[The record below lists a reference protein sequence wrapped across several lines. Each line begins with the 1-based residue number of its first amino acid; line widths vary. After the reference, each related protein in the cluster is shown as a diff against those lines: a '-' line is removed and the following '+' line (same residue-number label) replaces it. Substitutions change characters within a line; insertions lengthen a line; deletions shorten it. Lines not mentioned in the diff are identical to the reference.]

1 MRQPAYAAYVTAL
14 TLLLLVAPGHAQQGH
29 GSLPD
34 RPASF
39 VAATRAF
46 AFYSDPLLNLHDFL
60 MHRTRA
66 EEQQER
72 ADTAAQ
78 CLERLPPADRD
89 AFERAQNHYEQTM
102 AGRDWSDD
110 VMRRT
115 RYELAGFSFDVDPK
129 SAVASMLV
137 HLRAAAPAY
146 RSCWWPAHDAR
157 NRARIAQLVPR
168 LNAHEDTL
176 LARLAILFREDYRT
190 PFPVDIIG
198 WTSSSGANSILNPDH
213 IVMSSTDPGY
223 DDDSGLEMVFH
234 EASHT
239 VLGPGHGPV
248 WQALEE
254 AGVALGAEQL
264 PGTVWHPILFYTTG
278 KVVQALLAEH
288 GVTDYEPYMYRE
300 GLFERA
306 WPELRQPLEQ
316 HWQPYLDGRVELDEA
331 ATRLLEAVRDVSP
344 SPLAVAGAQEGADA
358 NRRVVWIGLANGTEV
373 EAVLAT
379 ELRAL
384 MRKHDLEPW
393 VLTRRVLIDENQISH
408 SHPILTISTGH
419 IGEELELLSTLL
431 HEQLHWLEEEPWRD
445 DFWAAMED
453 FEALFPDVP
462 SSADGGARD
471 DRSTYRHLLV
481 CDMEYQAMTALVGE
495 VAARKTLA
503 GITHYEWIYEKV
515 LNDPRVREVALRH
528 GFDVSE
534 GVPRQ

>member
-1 MRQPAYAAYVTAL
+1 MRQAAYAACVTAL
-14 TLLLLVAPGHAQQGH
+14 AFLLLVAPGHAQQDH

-46 AFYSDPLLNLHDFL
+46 AFYSDPVLNLHDFL

-66 EEQQER
+66 EEPQQE

-102 AGRDWSDD
+102 AGKRWNDD
-110 VMRRT
+110 VMLALRW
-115 RYELAGFSFDVDPK
+115 ELAGFSDVEFLPD
-129 SAVASMLV
+129 SAIALTLT
-137 HLRAAAPAY
+137 HLHAAAPAY
-146 RSCWWPAHDAR
+146 RSCWWPEHDAR

-176 LARLAILFREDYRT
+176 LARLAVPFRADYRT

-198 WTSSSGANSILNPDH
+198 WTSSSGANSVVDPDH

-239 VLGPGHGPV
+239 VLGPGNGAV
-248 WQALEE
+248 WRALDE
-254 AGVALGAEQL
+254 AAAALGDEQL

-288 GVTDYEPYMYRE
+288 GVTDYEPYVYRE
-300 GLFERA
+300 GLFERG

-316 HWQPYLDGRVELDEA
+316 HWQPYLDGGVELGEA
-331 ATRLLEAVRDVSP
+331 ARRLLEAVREVSR
-344 SPLAVAGAQEGADA
+344 SPLAEAADA
-358 NRRVVWIGLANGTEV
+358 NPRVVWIGLANGTEAEGV
-373 EAVLAT
+373 IAA

-384 MRKHDLEPW
+384 MRKYDLEPW
-393 VLTRRVLIDENQISH
+393 ILTRTVLINENQISH
-408 SHPILTISTGH
+408 SHPILTISTGNL
-419 IGEELELLSTLL
+419 GEELELLSTFV
-431 HEQLHWLEEEPWRD
+431 HEQLHWLEQEPWRD
-445 DFWAAMED
+445 DFGAAMED

-481 CDMEYQAMTALVGE
+481 CDMEYQALTALVGE
-495 VAARKTLA
+495 GTARETLA

-515 LNDPRVREVALRH
+515 LNDPRIREVALRH

>member
-1 MRQPAYAAYVTAL
+1 MRQPAYVTAL
-14 TLLLLVAPGHAQQGH
+14 AFLMLVAPGHAQEDH

-46 AFYSDPLLNLHDFL
+46 AFYSDPVLNLHDFL

-66 EEQQER
+66 EEQQEQ

-89 AFERAQNHYEQTM
+89 AFERAQSHYGQTM
-102 AGRDWSDD
+102 AGKRWNDD
-110 VMRRT
+110 LMLALRW
-115 RYELAGFSFDVDPK
+115 ELAGFSDVEFIPD
-129 SAVASMLV
+129 SAIAPTLT
-137 HLRAAAPAY
+137 HLHAAAPAY
-146 RSCWWPAHDAR
+146 RSCWWPEHDAR

-176 LARLAILFREDYRT
+176 LARLAVLFGEAYRP
-190 PFPVDIIG
+190 PFPVDIVG
-198 WTSSSGANSILNPDH
+198 WTSSSGANTVINPDH

-239 VLGPGHGPV
+239 VLGPGNGAV
-248 WQALEE
+248 WRALDE
-254 AGVALGAEQL
+254 AAAALDVDQL

-278 KVVQALLAEH
+278 KVVQALLSER
-288 GVTDYEPYMYRE
+288 GVTDYELYVYRE
-300 GLFERA
+300 GLFDRA

-316 HWQPYLDGRVELDEA
+316 HWQPYLDGRVELEES
-331 ATRLLEAVRDVSP
+331 TRRLLEAVRDVSP
-344 SPLAVAGAQEGADA
+344 SLVAVTEAQEGADA
-358 NRRVVWIGLANGTEV
+358 NPRVVWIGLANGSEA
-373 EAVLAT
+373 EAVMAT

-384 MRKHDLEPW
+384 MRRHNLEPW
-393 VLTRRVLIDENQISH
+393 ILTRRVLINENQISH

-419 IGEELELLSTLL
+419 LGKELELLSTFV

-445 DFWAAMED
+445 DFWAAMRD

-481 CDMEYQAMTALVGE
+481 CDMEYQALTALVGE

-515 LNDPRVREVALRH
+515 LNDPRVREVAVRH
-528 GFDVSE
+528 GFDVSD